1 MSITM
6 TSTPSTIATTRI
18 ILAEDHVLM
27 RDGLK
32 MLLGTQ
38 PGLEVVAETGD
49 GMAVEALVR
58 QFNPQLLLLDLGLPG
73 QHGVKIAA
81 SIKAECSD
89 TVKVLVLTGDLQADS
104 VRQALA
110 AGADGYVHKSEDSAE
125 LLQAVHAV
133 LAGRQY
139 VSSNIAAAFSPRARL
154 VDSAGDSLVA
164 TPREREIMS
173 LVARG
178 LSNREIAELL
188 AISVLTVRTHRQNL
202 MEKFSLR
209 NAAEI
214 TAYAVQRGYYI
225 PT

>member
-1 MSITM
+1 MN
-6 TSTPSTIATTRI
+6 TSTTSTVTTTRI
-18 ILAEDHVLM
+18 LLAEDHVLM

-49 GMAVEALVR
+49 GMAVEALVM
-58 QFNPQLLLLDLGLPG
+58 QYKPQLLLLDLGLPG

-81 SIKAECSD
+81 GIKAELGEA
-89 TVKVLVLTGDLQADS
+89 VKVLVLTGDLQADS

-139 VSSNIAAAFSPRARL
+139 VSRNIAAAFSPRARL
-154 VDSAGDSLVA
+154 VDYAGDKLVA

-178 LSNREIAELL
+178 LSNREIGVALFVSEATIKFHLKNIYAKLGVNDRTEAALL
-188 AISVLTVRTHRQNL
+188 
-202 MEKFSLR
+202 
-209 NAAEI
+209 
-214 TAYAVQRGYYI
+214 AVQRGI
-225 PT
+225 LSVP

>member
-1 MSITM
+1 M
-6 TSTPSTIATTRI
+6 TSTTTHI

-32 MLLGTQ
+32 MLLSTQ
-38 PGLEVVAETGD
+38 PGFDVVAETGD
-49 GMAVEALVR
+49 GKAVEALVR
-58 QFNPQLLLLDLGLPG
+58 QLRPQLLLLDLGLPG
-73 QHGVKIAA
+73 LHGVDIASA
-81 SIKAECSD
+81 IKAEFAGS
-89 TVKVLVLTGDLQADS
+89 VKVLVLTGDLQANS
-104 VRQALA
+104 VRRALA

-139 VSSNIAAAFSPRARL
+139 VSGNIAAAFLPRIAR
-154 VDSAGDSLVA
+154 AGDTGDVLVA

-214 TAYAVQRGYYI
+214 TAYAVQRGYYT
-225 PT
+225 PS

>member
-81 SIKAECSD
+81 GIKAELGEA
-89 TVKVLVLTGDLQADS
+89 VKVLVLTGDLQADS

-214 TAYAVQRGYYI
+214 TAYAVQRGYYS
-225 PT
+225 PV